1 MNSLGQNVIIRDIRV
16 SELKMLEDFLYEAI
30 FIPEG
35 YDKPVPH
42 DIIYQPE
49 LYSFIE
55 DFGTQPDDH
64 CLVAEV
70 DGNLVG
76 AVWCR
81 IANNYG
87 HVDNTTPNLAIS
99 IYKEY
104 RSNGIGT
111 RLMTTMLEKLKNMG
125 YGKVSLSVQKANYAL
140 KMYLK
145 TGFEIID
152 ENDEEFIMMNYLKA

>member
-99 IYKEY
+99 LYKEY

-111 RLMTTMLEKLKNMG
+111 RLMTTMLEKLKNIN
-125 YGKVSLSVQKANYAL
+125 SLFSFQCANRAYSDRTSDVGIKILCLNHLAKGL
-140 KMYLK
+140 
-145 TGFEIID
+145 
-152 ENDEEFIMMNYLKA
+152 